1 MKSEIQDSY
10 IQHLIDNL
18 ELERKA
24 QQDKFSAS
32 SAQDLKVLKREG
44 IVLHP
49 VKVTKKTYGYAE
61 YPEFSFRLPYNSGG
75 DQFREGALVELFLDK
90 EEAIKGMLL
99 MYQGMVGEMRLY
111 ASDFPDWIDENGV
124 GIRLI
129 PDAKTFDMMSDAL
142 KELAAS
148 KNAPAYPF
156 YAFLHKENPDFLPVP
171 ESYEVRESHELNES
185 QNSAVKAIN
194 SSLPVLVV
202 HGPPGTGKTTTLVHA
217 VAELVQNGEK
227 VLVTAPSNAATD
239 HIALR
244 LIGKGIKVLR
254 VGNTTKVNSQL
265 LPHTVEGKM
274 LSGNEQKQLKKLRI
288 QAEEYRKMSHQY
300 KRNFGKEEREQR
312 KLLIQEVK
320 NIRKEIKA
328 LQNFYVEKWV
338 DEASVICGTPVALND
353 PALKGKK
360 FQTLIIDEAGQCLE
374 PMAWIAVK
382 DISRMVLAG
391 DHHQLP
397 PTVISEKAAD
407 NGLNRSFLE
416 VVAEKNVETVFL
428 DTQYRMRENI
438 AAFPNEY
445 FYENRLKT
453 PEELKNTGLH
463 IHFIDTAGTGFEESR
478 EEDNA
483 SISNEGELQIIE
495 KIIEESKTDL
505 QRAALISPYSG
516 QVVKAKEMFPGELR
530 IATIDS
536 FQGQEQEVVF
546 LSLVRS
552 NENGTLGFLK
562 DYRRLNVALTRAK
575 QELYIVG
582 DSVTLGND
590 LFFKS
595 FLNYI
600 EKKGAYQSAWEYM
613 M

>member
-129 PDAKTFDMMSDAL
+129 PDAKTFDMMSDEL

-156 YAFLHKENPDFLPVP
+156 YAFLHKGNSDFLPVP
-171 ESYEVRESHELNES
+171 ESYEVKESHELNES

-254 VGNTTKVNSQL
+254 VGNTTKVSSQL

-274 LSGNEQKQLKKLRI
+274 LNGNEQKQLKKLRI

-353 PALKGKK
+353 PSLKNKK

-397 PTVISEKAAD
+397 PTVISEKAAA

-516 QVVKAKEMFPGELR
+516 QVAKAKEMFPGDLR

-595 FLNYI
+595 FFNYI